1 MERNLCA
8 VLVVL
13 LLPAAVFAAELSI
26 SSIEIVKGELQQI
39 NIQDAPYGGAYG
51 FVKLRLGFL
60 EWYPDS
66 LWMLPESSSVENFKY
81 TGTSYTVP
89 ASLNMSNN
97 CRTSIYYNSS
107 LGYAFK
113 TSVKES
119 GVFCIL
125 ADPGKYK
132 FIAEY

>member
-1 MERNLCA
+1 MVKLYII
-8 VLVVL
+8 LIIL

-60 EWYPDS
+60 EWYPNA
-66 LWMLPESSSVENFKY
+66 LWMLPEGADSSDFQY
-81 TGTSYTVP
+81 TGSSYTVP
-89 ASLNMSNN
+89 ASLNMSGN
-97 CRTSIYYNSS
+97 CRTSVYYNSS

-113 TSVKES
+113 TSVKTN
-119 GVFCIL
+119 GTFCIL